1 MSMNDTPKSE
11 RIHIAFFG
19 RRNAGKSSVINAFT
33 GQPISLVSDVR
44 GTTTDPVY
52 KAMEILPLGPCM
64 LIDTAGIDD
73 EGELG
78 KLRVEKSLSVLPK
91 TDIAVLVV
99 DDTAGVQQEDQW
111 LTDEFERRELPFVI
125 VRNKCDLTGHTE
137 AAGKHEICV
146 SAKDGTNILAL
157 REKIAQLTVRETHGA
172 PLLSDLVQEGDLVVL
187 VVPIDKAAPKGRLI
201 LPQQQV
207 IRACLEAGA
216 IAVTCKDSELEAL
229 LGRIPAPRMV
239 ITDAQAY
246 NTVAPVVDKRI
257 PLTSFSILFARYKGD
272 LVTTVRGAAA
282 LDTLKAGD
290 KVLISEGC
298 THHRQCDDIGTVK
311 IPKLLQKYTGCE
323 LNFEWSSG
331 TAFPQDLSGYKL
343 VVHCGGCMLP
353 PREMQLRQQQAGTQS
368 VPITNYGIIMAKCRG
383 ILPRCLE
390 LFPEALAAMDAQA

>member
-1 MSMNDTPKSE
+1 MSMNDTPQSE

-44 GTTTDPVY
+44 VTTTDPVY

-99 DDTAGVQQEDQW
+99 DDAVGVQKEDKW
-111 LTDEFERRELPFVI
+111 LTDEFERRELPYVI
-125 VRNKCDLTGHTE
+125 VRNKSDLTGNSE
-137 AAGKHEICV
+137 AAGAHEICV

-157 REKIAQLTVRETHGA
+157 REKIAQLTVRETHQS
-172 PLLSDLVQEGDLVVL
+172 PLLSDLVQANDLVVL

-229 LGRIPAPRMV
+229 LKRIPAPRMV

-246 NTVAPVVDKRI
+246 ASVAPVVDESI

-272 LVTTVRGAAA
+272 LTTTVRGAAA

-331 TAFPQDLSGYKL
+331 TAFPQDLSAYKL
-343 VVHCGGCMLP
+343 IVHCGGCMLP
-353 PREMQLRQQQAGTQS
+353 PREMQLRQQQAAAQGI
-368 VPITNYGIIMAKCRG
+368 PITNYGIIMAKCRG

-390 LFPEALAAMDAQA
+390 LFPDARAAMDAQA

>member
-1 MSMNDTPKSE
+1 MSMNDTPQSE

-99 DDTAGVQQEDQW
+99 DDAVGLQKEDKW
-111 LTDEFERRELPFVI
+111 LTDEFERRELPYVI
-125 VRNKCDLTGHTE
+125 VRNKSDLTGNSE
-137 AAGKHEICV
+137 ATGKHEICV

-157 REKIAQLTVRETHGA
+157 REKIAQLTVRETHQS
-172 PLLSDLVQEGDLVVL
+172 PLLSDLVQANDLVVL

-229 LGRIPAPRMV
+229 LKRIPAPRMV

-246 NTVAPVVDKRI
+246 ASVAPVVDESI

-272 LVTTVRGAAA
+272 LTTTVRGAAA

-331 TAFPQDLSGYKL
+331 TAFPQDLSAYKL
-343 VVHCGGCMLP
+343 IVHCGGCMLP
-353 PREMQLRQQQAGTQS
+353 PREMQLRQQQAAAQG

-390 LFPEALAAMDAQA
+390 LFPDARAAMEPQS